1 MISSGI
7 SWTDIKR
14 MVKEERK
21 QNNQFAN
28 LIYEINFEK
37 NVVSL
42 ILDAVDEA
50 DENAMQIDDHYLSN
64 FDQVMRVDVDLGI
77 SAQLNIKKYFEIR
90 KKSHIKE
97 VKTIDAA

>member
-7 SWTDIKR
+7 GWTDIRR

-21 QNNQFAN
+21 KNNQFAS

-37 NVVSL
+37 NLVSI

-50 DENAMQIDDHYLSN
+50 DENSMQIDDHYLSN
-64 FDQVMRVDVDLGI
+64 FDQVMRVDVDLSI

-90 KKSHIKE
+90 KKSYQKE